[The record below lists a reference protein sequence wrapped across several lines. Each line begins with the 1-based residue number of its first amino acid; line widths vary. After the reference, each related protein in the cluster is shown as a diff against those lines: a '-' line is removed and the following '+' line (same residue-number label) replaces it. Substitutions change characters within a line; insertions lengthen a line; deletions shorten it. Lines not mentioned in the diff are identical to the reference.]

1 MTVIHNSNA
10 KILFYGP
17 SRETCLGLTIPG
29 EMREIPVSSMDID
42 ISYGSNID
50 LEQLGGIKDASGSFT
65 GYFEKD
71 GCDHGADSPGTSG
84 S

>member
-17 SRETCLGLTIPG
+17 SRETCLGLIIPG
-29 EMREIPVSSMDID
+29 EMREIPVSSMDI
-42 ISYGSNID
+42 SFA
-50 LEQLGGIKDASGSFT
+50 LGGDVKYASIAALPDASVSFT
-65 GYFEKD
+65 GYFDKD
-71 GCDHGADSPGTSG
+71 DSNGEDPASSSG